1 MDTLLLDDLC
11 AIAFDQTSAHV
22 QAMIVQN
29 IMLKVPIFKL
39 FWVTV
44 CRAKNFS
51 KLGLSNARKEW

>member
-1 MDTLLLDDLC
+1 MDTLLLNGLF

-44 CRAKNFS
+44 CKVKNLL
-51 KLGLSNARKEW
+51 KLGLSNARK